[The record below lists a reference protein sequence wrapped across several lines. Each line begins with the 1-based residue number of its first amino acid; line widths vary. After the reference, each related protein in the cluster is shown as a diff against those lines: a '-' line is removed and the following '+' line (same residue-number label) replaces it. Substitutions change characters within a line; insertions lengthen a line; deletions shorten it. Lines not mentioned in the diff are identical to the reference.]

1 DTSSGKL
8 LENLEPPPGL
18 VKPRGRV
25 ALALSPDGTVAY
37 LWRESGP
44 VQRRDLKAGK
54 WLDPLPEMGTG
65 RLIPHPDGKRV
76 LHLGS
81 DDVLRR
87 YDLAT
92 LKEVPPPDGFGDVVL
107 ALPRPYGPRGG
118 AGHH

>member
-54 WLDPLPEMGTG
+54 WLDPLPDMGTG
-65 RLIPHPDGKRV
+65 WLVPHPDGKRG

-87 YDLAT
+87 EHLAA
-92 LKEVPPPDGFGDVVL
+92 LKEIPPPDRVAARML
-107 ALPRPYGPRGG
+107 ALTPPDG
-118 AGHH
+118 